1 MEKLAQVPDI
11 GGYIQ
16 SPAIVLA
23 TSQPRLGITL
33 GFTSNT
39 GIPLCISDTASQPQ
53 NNKLVG
59 LKDGKKK
66 RRM

>member
-23 TSQPRLGITL
+23 TSPTQDWVLR
-33 GFTSNT
+33 
-39 GIPLCISDTASQPQ
+39 Q
-53 NNKLVG
+53 
-59 LKDGKKK
+59 
-66 RRM
+66 